1 MTRIEYL
8 IILDGPPEEAWPA
21 RKDLQT
27 HLDALQVE
35 FQKSGL
41 KVDYEWFADKT
52 ASSGS
57 KAIKLAAWAGKGVK
71 AGWDYL
77 FKEEKADGT
86 KTS

>member
-8 IILDGPPEEAWPA
+8 IILDGPPEEVWPA
-21 RKDLQT
+21 KKDLQT
-27 HLDALQVE
+27 HLDSLTVE
-35 FQKSGL
+35 FEKAGV
-41 KVDYEWFADKT
+41 KVGYEWYADK

-77 FKEEKADGT
+77 FKEEKADGS